1 MTRYCMRDGADLA
14 RVDTVGVE
22 TDALSAS
29 SSVWLFI
36 GNQIMKG

>member
-1 MTRYCMRDGADLA
+1 MKRYFNREGVDLA
-14 RVDTVGVE
+14 RAETVGVE

-36 GNQIMKG
+36 GNQINKG